1 MSSGDRLQ
9 ISRMSPRATADVPR
23 RLTNHGPS
31 ITRPAYT
38 PPAAMTRPLER
49 SPGGVSVLLTVS
61 SSPPNCRAWASI
73 VAAGVRLAQ
82 HGSSG

>member
-1 MSSGDRLQ
+1 
-9 ISRMSPRATADVPR
+9 
-23 RLTNHGPS
+23 
-31 ITRPAYT
+31 
-38 PPAAMTRPLER
+38 MTRPLER